1 MSMRLFPT
9 MKPIIACI
17 VFMLVFGGCSSTKMA
32 LPEYLPVY
40 ESARPSNVLQIP
52 YPILLLHGLGQK
64 ASVWDKDAIEF
75 YEHDL
80 GLQHAGIL
88 RPNKKGISLDKK
100 GSGTFMDFFTVQ
112 FSNPVD
118 SVEGWTKELEQCIQF
133 VREKTGA
140 DKVILIGYSMGGL
153 TGRHYLTKHV
163 KDHHVQRLITIG
175 SPHQGSAYAK
185 VYNWKTSVN
194 TTLKEGKGG
203 LLQPIIEQAA
213 ELIRKAE
220 RDVPFD
226 SPAVRDLRR
235 PQDGGWFIEKSGNR
249 EHPLDVEYISVI
261 GDVDIMKEL
270 SALNQSGAKELLRRI
285 MGLLGLGVESL
296 FEGGDGVVSAS
307 SQTINELPW
316 FRSQPGRQRI
326 SQTIKLSSVH
336 EEHLRNSNEIQK
348 LSLEDQPEFKGAEFY
363 RDASDNQLL
372 LVIEYTDYLPKNE
385 CKVTIDFKQSGITK
399 QIIVSPKDI
408 SLVKTSSGLVKQCA
422 INMPMGFNV
431 NSAIEC
437 SIMIKNAFGRQ
448 CSAIKSWR
456 GI

>member
-1 MSMRLFPT
+1 MRSIILLFL
-9 MKPIIACI
+9 
-17 VFMLVFGGCSSTKMA
+17 MLFLFGCSSTKLMVPDHVPMYQA
-32 LPEYLPVY
+32 PKT
-40 ESARPSNVLQIP
+40 STVLQIP

-64 ASVWDKDAIEF
+64 ASVWDKHAIKF
-75 YEHDL
+75 YEKDL
-80 GLQHAGIL
+80 GLKHAGIL
-88 RPNKKGISLDKK
+88 KPSKKGIKLEQK
-100 GSGTFMDFFTVQ
+100 GSPSTMDFFTVQ

-118 SVEGWTKELEQCIQF
+118 SVEGWAKELEQCIAF

-140 DKVILIGYSMGGL
+140 EKVILIGYSMGGL

-175 SPHQGSAYAK
+175 SPHQGSAFAK
-185 VYNWKTSVN
+185 VYNWKTTINKSLQDGKESF
-194 TTLKEGKGG
+194 LK
-203 LLQPIIEQAA
+203 PIVEQAS
-213 ELIRKAE
+213 EMIRKAE
-220 RDVPFD
+220 SDVPFD

-270 SALNQSGAKELLRRI
+270 SELNKSGAKELFRRI
-285 MGLLGLGVESL
+285 MGLLGMGVESL

-336 EEHLRNSNEIQK
+336 EDHLRNSSEIQK
-348 LSLEDQPEFKGAEFY
+348 LSLEDQPEFKGAEFF
-363 RDASDNQLL
+363 RNAESTDLL
-372 LVIEYTDYLPKNE
+372 LMIEYTDYLPKNE
-385 CKVTIDFKQSGITK
+385 CAVSIEFKQNGKTIMK
-399 QIIVSPKDI
+399 QISTKDI
-408 SLVKTSSGLVKQCA
+408 SLVSTNSGLVKQCA
-422 INMPMGFNV
+422 IEIPAEIDIT
-431 NSAIEC
+431 SAFES

-448 CSAIKSWR
+448 CTAVKSWR
-456 GI
+456 GL

>member
-1 MSMRLFPT
+1 MRT
-9 MKPIIACI
+9 I
-17 VFMLVFGGCSSTKMA
+17 VFLFLLLFLASCSSTKYIV
-32 LPEYLPVY
+32 PEFIPVY
-40 ESARPSNVLQIP
+40 QESKPSKLLQIP

-64 ASVWDKDAIEF
+64 ASVWDKHAIKF
-75 YEHDL
+75 YEQDL
-80 GLQHAGIL
+80 GLKHAGIL
-88 RPNKKGISLDKK
+88 KPSKKGIKLEQK
-100 GSGTFMDFFTVQ
+100 GSPSTMDFFTVQ

-118 SVEGWTKELEQCIQF
+118 SVEGWAKELEQCIAF

-140 DKVILIGYSMGGL
+140 EKVILIGYSMGGL

-175 SPHQGSAYAK
+175 SPHQGSAFAK
-185 VYNWKTSVN
+185 VYNWKTSIN
-194 TTLKEGKGG
+194 KSLQDGKESFLK
-203 LLQPIIEQAA
+203 PIVEQAS

-220 RDVPFD
+220 SDVPFD

-270 SALNQSGAKELLRRI
+270 SVLNKSGAKELFRRI
-285 MGLLGLGVESL
+285 MGLLGMGVESL

-336 EEHLRNSNEIQK
+336 EDHLRNSSEIQK
-348 LSLEDQPEFKGAEFY
+348 LSLEDQPEFKGAEFF
-363 RDASDNQLL
+363 RNTESTELL
-372 LVIEYTDYLPKNE
+372 LMIEYTDYLPKDE
-385 CKVTIDFKQSGITK
+385 CKVSIEFKQNGKS
-399 QIIVSPKDI
+399 IVKNI
-408 SLVKTSSGLVKQCA
+408 SSKEIALVSASSGLVKQT
-422 INMPMGFNV
+422 
-431 NSAIEC
+431 AIEIPSEIDIASAFES
-437 SIMIKNAFGRQ
+437 SILIKNAFGRQ
-448 CSAIKSWR
+448 CTAVKSWR
-456 GI
+456 GL

>member
-1 MSMRLFPT
+1 
-9 MKPIIACI
+9 MKPIIAGI
-17 VFMLVFGGCSSTKMA
+17 VFLLVFGGCSTTKMTV
-32 LPEYLPVY
+32 PEYLPVY
-40 ESARPSNVLQIP
+40 ESARPSKVLQIP

-112 FSNPVD
+112 FSNPTD

-194 TTLKEGKGG
+194 SAIKEGKGG

-296 FEGGDGVVSAS
+296 FEGG
-307 SQTINELPW
+307 
-316 FRSQPGRQRI
+316 
-326 SQTIKLSSVH
+326 VH
-336 EEHLRNSNEIQK
+336 
-348 LSLEDQPEFKGAEFY
+348 
-363 RDASDNQLL
+363 
-372 LVIEYTDYLPKNE
+372 
-385 CKVTIDFKQSGITK
+385 
-399 QIIVSPKDI
+399 
-408 SLVKTSSGLVKQCA
+408 
-422 INMPMGFNV
+422 
-431 NSAIEC
+431 
-437 SIMIKNAFGRQ
+437 
-448 CSAIKSWR
+448 
-456 GI
+456 